1 MTTVPKINPHLEG
14 EDARLL
20 NIAHITGEAR
30 RQYYLSAAS
39 EYRNEIE
46 MDLRSQGIVFGKT
59 VLKFLDRKRGAGV
72 ITEIKFEPPGRFN
85 PVFIITHTSLVDGCF
100 VVGKFRSE
108 YSVQNLARC
117 QIIGEVK

>member
-14 EDARLL
+14 EDGRLL
-20 NIAHITGEAR
+20 NIAYIAGEAS

-59 VLKFLDRKRGAGV
+59 VLKFGTL
-72 ITEIKFEPPGRFN
+72 
-85 PVFIITHTSLVDGCF
+85 
-100 VVGKFRSE
+100 
-108 YSVQNLARC
+108 
-117 QIIGEVK
+117 